1 MPLNEK
7 QIKIL
12 QVINAG
18 NISGDSLAQA
28 LGTSM
33 QMLRYYLDTMAEDG
47 YLKAA
52 KVFDNQTREFLIVR
66 AYLTE
71 EGKAAL
77 DRATSER
84 SSSQTAATPQTNL
97 ETDDNKSLED
107 TIAILKALDVLK
119 EFVDKLPDARRE
131 LASVY
136 LEDLQAEI
144 KIVYRRKPQ
153 RIKAYFLA
161 VLSMIFP
168 IIKQIDNVPGFLECT
183 EFLSKKLN
191 IPVKLPSLTS
201 QAS

>member
-18 NISGDSLAQA
+18 NISGDSIAQA

-52 KVFDNQTREFLIVR
+52 KVFDNKTKEFLIVR

-77 DRATSER
+77 DRIGSDQTSNQVDETTQI
-84 SSSQTAATPQTNL
+84 SL
-97 ETDDNKSLED
+97 EADVNKSPPEEI
-107 TIAILKALDVLK
+107 TAILKSLDVLK
-119 EFVDKLPDARRE
+119 EFVDKLPDGRRE
-131 LASVY
+131 LAIVY

-144 KIVYRRKPQ
+144 KTVYRRKPQ

-161 VLSMIFP
+161 VLSVILP
-168 IIKQIDNVPGFLECT
+168 IVQQLNNAADFLECT
-183 EFLSKKLN
+183 KFLSSKLN
-191 IPVKLPSLTS
+191 IPVKLPSL
-201 QAS
+201 

>member
-18 NISGDSLAQA
+18 NISGDSIAQA

-52 KVFDNQTREFLIVR
+52 KVFDNKTREFLIVR

-77 DRATSER
+77 DRTSSEQA
-84 SSSQTAATPQTNL
+84 SSQIAETPQTNL
-97 ETDDNKSLED
+97 DDVNKSLSED
-107 TIAILKALDVLK
+107 ITAILKSLELLK
-119 EFVDKLPDARRE
+119 EFVDKLPEGRRE
-131 LASVY
+131 LAIVY

-161 VLSMIFP
+161 LLSMIFP
-168 IIKQIDNVPGFLECT
+168 IVQQLNNAADFLECT

-191 IPVKLPSLTS
+191 IPVKLPSL
-201 QAS
+201 

>member
-18 NISGDSLAQA
+18 NISGDSIAQA

-52 KVFDNQTREFLIVR
+52 KVFDNKTREFLIVR

-77 DRATSER
+77 DRATSEQ
-84 SSSQTAATPQTNL
+84 SSNQIAATPQPNL

-107 TIAILKALDVLK
+107 TTAILKSLDVLK
-119 EFVDKLPDARRE
+119 EFVDKLPDGRRE
-131 LASVY
+131 LAIVY

-161 VLSMIFP
+161 VLSIIFP
-168 IIKQIDNVPGFLECT
+168 IIKQIDNATGFLECT

-191 IPVKLPSLTS
+191 IPVKLPSL
-201 QAS
+201 

>member
-18 NISGDSLAQA
+18 NISGDSIAQA

-52 KVFDNQTREFLIVR
+52 KVFDNKTREFLIVR

-77 DRATSER
+77 DRATSEQ
-84 SSSQTAATPQTNL
+84 SSNQIAETPQPNL
-97 ETDDNKSLED
+97 DDDNKSLED
-107 TIAILKALDVLK
+107 TIAILKSLDVLK
-119 EFVDKLPDARRE
+119 EFVDKLPDGRRE
-131 LASVY
+131 LAIVY

-168 IIKQIDNVPGFLECT
+168 IIKQIDNAPGFLECT
-183 EFLSKKLN
+183 ELLSKKLN
-191 IPVKLPSLTS
+191 IPIKLPPLKS
-201 QAS
+201 QPS

>member
-12 QVINAG
+12 QIIDAG
-18 NISGDSLAQA
+18 NSSGDSIAQA

-52 KVFDNQTREFLIVR
+52 KVFDNKTKEFQIVR

-71 EGKAAL
+71 EGKSAL
-77 DRATSER
+77 DRATSEPV
-84 SSSQTAATPQTNL
+84 TPPINEAENTLAVDVDQNFV
-97 ETDDNKSLED
+97 EEMP
-107 TIAILKALDVLK
+107 AIVKALDQLK
-119 EFVDKLPDARRE
+119 GFVDQLPEARRE
-131 LASVY
+131 LAIVY

-161 VLSMIFP
+161 VLSMMFP
-168 IIKQIDNVPGFLECT
+168 IVNQVDNADSFLDCT
-183 EFLSKKLN
+183 KFLSQKLN
-191 IPVKLPSLTS
+191 IPVKLPSLQS
-201 QAS
+201 

>member
-12 QVINAG
+12 QIIDAG
-18 NISGDSLAQA
+18 NISGDSIAQA

-52 KVFDNQTREFLIVR
+52 KVFDNKTREFLIVR

-77 DRATSER
+77 DRIGSDQTSNQVDETTQI
-84 SSSQTAATPQTNL
+84 SL
-97 ETDDNKSLED
+97 EADVNKSPPEEI
-107 TIAILKALDVLK
+107 TAILKSLDVLK
-119 EFVDKLPDARRE
+119 EFVDKLPDGRRE
-131 LASVY
+131 LAIVY

-144 KIVYRRKPQ
+144 KTVYRRKPQ

-161 VLSMIFP
+161 VLSVILP
-168 IIKQIDNVPGFLECT
+168 IVQQLNNAADFLECT
-183 EFLSKKLN
+183 KFLSSKLN
-191 IPVKLPSLTS
+191 IPVKLPSL
-201 QAS
+201 

>member
-18 NISGDSLAQA
+18 NISGDSIAQA

-52 KVFDNQTREFLIVR
+52 KVFDNKTREFLIVR

-77 DRATSER
+77 DRATSEQ
-84 SSSQTAATPQTNL
+84 SSSQIAATPQTNL
-97 ETDDNKSLED
+97 DDVNKSLSED
-107 TIAILKALDVLK
+107 TTAILKSLDVLK
-119 EFVDKLPDARRE
+119 EFVDKLPEERRE
-131 LASVY
+131 LAIVY

-144 KIVYRRKPQ
+144 KTVYRRKPQ

-161 VLSMIFP
+161 VLSVILP
-168 IIKQIDNVPGFLECT
+168 IVQQLNNAADFLECT
-183 EFLSKKLN
+183 KFLSSKLN
-191 IPVKLPSLTS
+191 IPVKLPSL
-201 QAS
+201 

>member
-12 QVINAG
+12 QAINAG
-18 NISGDSLAQA
+18 NISGDSIAQA

-52 KVFDNQTREFLIVR
+52 KVFDNKTREFLIVR

-77 DRATSER
+77 DRIGSDQTSNQVDETTQI
-84 SSSQTAATPQTNL
+84 SL
-97 ETDDNKSLED
+97 EADVNKSPPEEI
-107 TIAILKALDVLK
+107 TAILKSLDVLK
-119 EFVDKLPDARRE
+119 EFVDKLPDGRRE
-131 LASVY
+131 LAIVY

-144 KIVYRRKPQ
+144 KTVYRRKPQ

-161 VLSMIFP
+161 VLSVILP
-168 IIKQIDNVPGFLECT
+168 IVQQLNNAADFLECT
-183 EFLSKKLN
+183 KFLSSKLN
-191 IPVKLPSLTS
+191 IPVKLPSL
-201 QAS
+201 

>member
-12 QVINAG
+12 QVIDAG
-18 NISGDSLAQA
+18 NISGDSIAQA

-52 KVFDNQTREFLIVR
+52 KVFDNKTREFLIVR

-77 DRATSER
+77 DRIGSDQTSNQVDETTQI
-84 SSSQTAATPQTNL
+84 SL
-97 ETDDNKSLED
+97 EADVNKSPPEEI
-107 TIAILKALDVLK
+107 TAILKSLDVLK
-119 EFVDKLPDARRE
+119 EFVDKLPDGRRE
-131 LASVY
+131 LAIVY

-144 KIVYRRKPQ
+144 KTVYRRKPQ

-161 VLSMIFP
+161 VLSVILP
-168 IIKQIDNVPGFLECT
+168 IVQQLNNAADFLECT
-183 EFLSKKLN
+183 KFLSSKLN
-191 IPVKLPSLTS
+191 IPVKLPSL
-201 QAS
+201 

>member
-12 QVINAG
+12 QIIDAG
-18 NISGDSLAQA
+18 HSSGDSIAQA

-52 KVFDNQTREFLIVR
+52 KVFDNKTKEFQIVR

-71 EGKAAL
+71 DGKAAL
-77 DRATSER
+77 DRAGSEPA
-84 SSSQTAATPQTNL
+84 SNSANEAAETNPNPDV
-97 ETDDNKSLED
+97 EQSFAQDMP
-107 TIAILKALDVLK
+107 AILKALDQLK
-119 EFVDKLPDARRE
+119 ETVDQLPSARRE
-131 LASVY
+131 LAIVY

-144 KIVYRRKPQ
+144 KVVYRRKPQ

-168 IIKQIDNVPGFLECT
+168 IIQQLDRAADVLECT
-183 EFLSKKLN
+183 KFLSNKLN
-191 IPVKLPSLTS
+191 IPIKLPSP
-201 QAS
+201 

>member
-18 NISGDSLAQA
+18 NISGDSIAQA

-52 KVFDNQTREFLIVR
+52 KVFDNKTREFLIVR

-77 DRATSER
+77 DRATSEQ
-84 SSSQTAATPQTNL
+84 SSSQIAATPQTNL
-97 ETDDNKSLED
+97 DDVNKSLSED
-107 TIAILKALDVLK
+107 TTAILKSLDVLK
-119 EFVDKLPDARRE
+119 EFVDKLPEERRE
-131 LASVY
+131 LAIVY

-168 IIKQIDNVPGFLECT
+168 IVQQLNNAADFLECT
-183 EFLSKKLN
+183 KFLSSKLN
-191 IPVKLPSLTS
+191 IPVKLPSL
-201 QAS
+201 

>member
-12 QVINAG
+12 QIINAG
-18 NISGDSLAQA
+18 NISGDSIAQA

-52 KVFDNQTREFLIVR
+52 KVFDNKTREFQIVR

-77 DRATSER
+77 EQAGSEQTSK
-84 SSSQTAATPQTNL
+84 QVD
-97 ETDDNKSLED
+97 ETLQSNPDVDANKSLAD
-107 TIAILKALDVLK
+107 DATAILKSLDVLK
-119 EFVDKLPDARRE
+119 EFVDQLPDGRRE
-131 LASVY
+131 VAIVY
-136 LEDLQAEI
+136 LEDLHAEI

-168 IIKQIDNVPGFLECT
+168 IIQHIDNAAGFLECT
-183 EFLSKKLN
+183 KFLSDKLN
-191 IPVKLPSLTS
+191 IPIKLPSL
-201 QAS
+201 

>member
-18 NISGDSLAQA
+18 NISGDSIAQA

-52 KVFDNQTREFLIVR
+52 KVFDNKTREFLIVR

-77 DRATSER
+77 DRIGSDQTSNQVDETTQI
-84 SSSQTAATPQTNL
+84 SL
-97 ETDDNKSLED
+97 EADVNKSPPEEI
-107 TIAILKALDVLK
+107 TAILKSLDVLK
-119 EFVDKLPDARRE
+119 EFVDKLSDGRRE
-131 LASVY
+131 LAIVY

-144 KIVYRRKPQ
+144 KTVYRRKPQ

-161 VLSMIFP
+161 VLSVILP
-168 IIKQIDNVPGFLECT
+168 IVQQLNNAADFLECT
-183 EFLSKKLN
+183 KFLSSKLN
-191 IPVKLPSLTS
+191 IPVKLPSL
-201 QAS
+201 

>member
-12 QVINAG
+12 QAINAG
-18 NISGDSLAQA
+18 NISGDSIAQA

-52 KVFDNQTREFLIVR
+52 KVFDNKTREFLIVR

-77 DRATSER
+77 DRIGSDQTSNQVDETTQI
-84 SSSQTAATPQTNL
+84 SL
-97 ETDDNKSLED
+97 EADVNKSPPEEI
-107 TIAILKALDVLK
+107 TAILKSLDVLK
-119 EFVDKLPDARRE
+119 EFVDKLPDGRRG
-131 LASVY
+131 LAIVY

-144 KIVYRRKPQ
+144 KTVYRRKPQ

-161 VLSMIFP
+161 VLSVILP
-168 IIKQIDNVPGFLECT
+168 IVQQLNNAADFLECT
-183 EFLSKKLN
+183 KFLSSKLN
-191 IPVKLPSLTS
+191 IPVKLPSL
-201 QAS
+201 

>member
-12 QVINAG
+12 QVIDAG
-18 NISGDSLAQA
+18 NISGDSIAQA

-52 KVFDNQTREFLIVR
+52 KVFDNKTREFLIVR

-77 DRATSER
+77 DRIGSDQTSNQVDETTQI
-84 SSSQTAATPQTNL
+84 SL
-97 ETDDNKSLED
+97 ETDVNKSPPEEI
-107 TIAILKALDVLK
+107 TAILKSLDVLK
-119 EFVDKLPDARRE
+119 EFVDKLPDGRRE
-131 LASVY
+131 LAIVY

-161 VLSMIFP
+161 VLSMILP
-168 IIKQIDNVPGFLECT
+168 IIKQIDNAPDFLECT
-183 EFLSKKLN
+183 KLLSKKLN
-191 IPVKLPSLTS
+191 ISIKLPSL
-201 QAS
+201 